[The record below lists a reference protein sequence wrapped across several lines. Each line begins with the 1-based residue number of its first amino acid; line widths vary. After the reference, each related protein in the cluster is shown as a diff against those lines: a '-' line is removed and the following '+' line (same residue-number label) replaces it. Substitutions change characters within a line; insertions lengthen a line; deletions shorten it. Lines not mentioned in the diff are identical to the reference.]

1 MRRPLD
7 QGISKAYI
15 AYVNKLNLSQSQFL
29 QMSED
34 QERANVLELNLEVK
48 MRKRR
53 RKYIGSSEISDLPPI
68 LFMAKPVISPWIS
81 SSIRSACLG
90 EGNGTPFQYSC
101 LENPMDG
108 GTW

>member
-34 QERANVLELNLEVK
+34 QERA
-48 MRKRR
+48 
-53 RKYIGSSEISDLPPI
+53 
-68 LFMAKPVISPWIS
+68 
-81 SSIRSACLG
+81 
-90 EGNGTPFQYSC
+90 T
-101 LENPMDG
+101 
-108 GTW
+108 